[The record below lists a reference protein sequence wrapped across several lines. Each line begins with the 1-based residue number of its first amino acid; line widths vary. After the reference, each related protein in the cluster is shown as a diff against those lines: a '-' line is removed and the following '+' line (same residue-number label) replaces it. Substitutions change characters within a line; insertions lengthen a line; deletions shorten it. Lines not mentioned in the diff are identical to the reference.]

1 MSLSIDDR
9 TVVGVFDLNQW
20 FEIFPNSIRVDAYE
34 FMYFD
39 DVIPF
44 GEELQNQTCLKCY
57 FMGDMYEKRQESEES
72 KKVRI
77 RLNSSNDITFLSP
90 DPYAGFEFKC
100 SKTGDTI
107 AFPITE
113 IKAFKYKPEL
123 NTVNS

>member
-1 MSLSIDDR
+1 
-9 TVVGVFDLNQW
+9 
-20 FEIFPNSIRVDAYE
+20 
-34 FMYFD
+34 MYFD

-44 GEELQNQTCLKCY
+44 GEELENQSVLKCY